1 MTRPPRPKYPSD
13 SKNYH
18 DIRKP
23 GCAHTVRLPEE
34 LIEKYVA
41 LKNALGSRK
50 SHADVI
56 RFLFEAAEPAIAAVM
71 QQREDH
77 VVIDS
82 EEIPIVEPE
91 IQHDPDEIV
100 DDETFDNDGSECSDV
115 DIARE
120 AIPEVVADSEDD
132 EQSCCMDSQPQQS
145 ADSALRVYPD
155 ATYGFWSKNKV
166 MEFFLK
172 FPVYCPAPGCGLRIR
187 EPKVSEF
194 QQVWSLQLKCQVDH
208 SFSFL
213 SGELKKDHGVP
224 DVTGKLYHSTL
235 CSGMKHTTL
244 ESICSE
250 VGLHVPRKAHFFD
263 FQSGKR
269 RKPGWIS
276 ATLELWEEN
285 KNKLHADLLR
295 SGKPL
300 VLYVDCRFDS
310 SRSGFH
316 GTLPVINV
324 DDDRVIE
331 MHNILSSKDL
341 WHKCKN
347 IMSKFKEVLQEKRRS
362 PSGSVDSAGTI
373 AQVAVF
379 SVAQLRDFCRENGL
393 PTGSAKLALVQR
405 VSVFLQLP
413 EAGATTEL
421 QRQRPLKYPELA
433 QHDIAYKLKSW
444 IYTCAKNAA
453 ARGDTTP
460 QVLTKDVQNAAEH
473 WAGNHAVC
481 RTLPGQR
488 KCVVEN
494 WEPGRDNKYVEGS
507 ETHKAVSDFLRK
519 YLTENK
525 MKFYLR
531 ARENFISETFHSVIN
546 KYATKRI
553 HFDSSHVARLTCAA
567 LDWNENIRREV
578 RVVYNRNANNM
589 AVRRR
594 ARTNRVLAPSTSTWK
609 NQIAQ
614 KVFN

>member
-41 LKNALGSRK
+41 LKNALDSRK

-56 RFLFEAAEPAIAAVM
+56 RFLFEAAEPAIAAVL

-77 VVIDS
+77 IVIDA

-100 DDETFDNDGSECSDV
+100 DDETFDIDGSECSDV
-115 DIARE
+115 DVARE
-120 AIPEVVADSEDD
+120 AVPEVVADSEDD

-155 ATYGFWSKNKV
+155 ATYGFW
-166 MEFFLK
+166 
-172 FPVYCPAPGCGLRIR
+172 
-187 EPKVSEF
+187 
-194 QQVWSLQLKCQVDH
+194 
-208 SFSFL
+208 
-213 SGELKKDHGVP
+213 
-224 DVTGKLYHSTL
+224 
-235 CSGMKHTTL
+235 
-244 ESICSE
+244 
-250 VGLHVPRKAHFFD
+250 
-263 FQSGKR
+263 
-269 RKPGWIS
+269 
-276 ATLELWEEN
+276 
-285 KNKLHADLLR
+285 
-295 SGKPL
+295 
-300 VLYVDCRFDS
+300 
-310 SRSGFH
+310 
-316 GTLPVINV
+316 
-324 DDDRVIE
+324 
-331 MHNILSSKDL
+331 
-341 WHKCKN
+341 
-347 IMSKFKEVLQEKRRS
+347 
-362 PSGSVDSAGTI
+362 
-373 AQVAVF
+373 
-379 SVAQLRDFCRENGL
+379 
-393 PTGSAKLALVQR
+393 
-405 VSVFLQLP
+405 
-413 EAGATTEL
+413 
-421 QRQRPLKYPELA
+421 
-433 QHDIAYKLKSW
+433 
-444 IYTCAKNAA
+444 
-453 ARGDTTP
+453 GDTTP

-531 ARENFISETFHSVIN
+531 ARENFISETFHNVIS

-553 HFDSSHVARLTCAA
+553 YFDSSHVARLACAA
-567 LDWNENIRREV
+567 LDWNENIRRQV
-578 RVVYNRNANNM
+578 RVVYNRNANNT

-594 ARTNRVLAPSTSTWK
+594 ARTNRVLAPATSTWK